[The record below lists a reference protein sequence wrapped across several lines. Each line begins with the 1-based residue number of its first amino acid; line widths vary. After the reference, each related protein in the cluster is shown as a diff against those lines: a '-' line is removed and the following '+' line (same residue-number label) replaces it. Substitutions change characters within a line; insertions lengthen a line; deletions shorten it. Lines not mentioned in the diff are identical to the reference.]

1 MLKPRQQRWAVFGV
15 CAEAAS
21 AEMHCFAQGV
31 CCAKP
36 RVPAAYDMDL
46 RCFAI
51 CAVLPTE
58 KGKYVHQGVCCAKP
72 RVSAEKGKYVRCAK
86 GVCCAEPCVYVT
98 LGIFEAYDGC

>member
-1 MLKPRQQRWAVFGV
+1 M
-15 CAEAAS
+15 
-21 AEMHCFAQGV
+21 
-31 CCAKP
+31 
-36 RVPAAYDMDL
+36 
-46 RCFAI
+46 
-51 CAVLPTE
+51 PTE